1 MANDI
6 KGAETTLNA
15 MNNHAVGKSS
25 SGQASMAT
33 GGTTTTTNSMNDR
46 NSSTNR

>member
-6 KGAETTLNA
+6 KGPETNLSS
-15 MNNHAVGKSS
+15 MNSQAVGKSS

-33 GGTTTTTNSMNDR
+33 GGTTATTNSMNDR